1 MDVSTI
7 KASPMRILSIALPL
21 ATALLSLGMAAGSRA
36 DDISEVPVAPAAHPF
51 RLGNLELA
59 VLHDSELV
67 VPNDGKTFGIDAKP
81 GEVAAV
87 LRAAS
92 APTTKITLSVNVLMV
107 RTDGHIALLDTGI
120 GAADHGALLASL
132 KLTGVSPQS
141 VTDVLITHSHGDHIG
156 GLLDAK
162 GQLAFPKA
170 TVHMAGAEWDWL
182 KTQGPANLVAAITAH
197 VATFAP
203 GATVIPG
210 IRSRA
215 LAGHTPGHVAYE
227 IASGHAQ
234 LLDIGD
240 LAHSWIVSLAKPQ
253 WTMGFDTDRTVARA
267 TRVKALAALASSHEL
282 IYTPH
287 FPYPGLGHIVAA
299 ADGFKWDPAL

>member
-1 MDVSTI
+1 MV
-7 KASPMRILSIALPL
+7 LPL
-21 ATALLSLGMAAGSRA
+21 ATALLGLAVATHARA
-36 DDISEVPVAPAAHPF
+36 DDISEATVAPAAHPF
-51 RLGNLELA
+51 HLGNLDLT
-59 VLHDSELV
+59 VLHDSEIV
-67 VPNDGKTFGIDAKP
+67 VPNDGKTFGIDARP
-81 GEVAAV
+81 GEVTAL

-107 RTDGHIALLDTGI
+107 RTGGHIALLDTGI

-132 KLTGVSPQS
+132 QLTGVTPQA
-141 VTDVLITHSHGDHIG
+141 VTDVLITHSHGDHVG

-170 TVHMAGAEWDWL
+170 TIRMASAEWDWL
-182 KTQGPANLVAAITAH
+182 KTQGPAKLVTAITSH
-197 VATFAP
+197 VETFAP
-203 GATVIPG
+203 GATVVPG

-215 LAGHTPGHVAYE
+215 LEGHTPGHVAYE
-227 IASGHAQ
+227 ISSGDAQ

-240 LAHSWIVSLAKPQ
+240 LAHSSIVSLAKPQ
-253 WTMGFDTDRTVARA
+253 WTMGFDNDPTVAKA
-267 TRVKALAALASSHEL
+267 TRVKTLAALAGSHEL

-299 ADGFKWDPAL
+299 GAGFRWQPES

>member
-1 MDVSTI
+1 
-7 KASPMRILSIALPL
+7 MRILTIALPL
-21 ATALLSLGMAAGSRA
+21 ATALLGLGMASGARA
-36 DDISEVPVAPAAHPF
+36 EEISEVPVAPAAHPF

-59 VLHDSELV
+59 VLHDSEIV
-67 VPNDGKTFGIDAKP
+67 VPNDGKTFGIDAQP
-81 GEVAAV
+81 GEVTAV

-92 APTTKITLSVNVLMV
+92 VPTTKITLSVNVLMV
-107 RTDGHIALLDTGI
+107 RTGGRVALLDTGI

-132 KLTGVSPQS
+132 TLTGVTAAA

-162 GQLAFPKA
+162 GQLAFPQA
-170 TVHMAGAEWDWL
+170 TIHMAGAEWDWL
-182 KTQGPANLVAAITAH
+182 KTQGPANLVAAITTH

-203 GATVIPG
+203 GAIIIPG

-215 LAGHTPGHVAYE
+215 LEGHTPGHVAYE
-227 IASGHAQ
+227 ISSGDAQ

-240 LAHSWIVSLAKPQ
+240 LAHSSIVSLAKPQ
-253 WTMGFDTDRTVARA
+253 WRMGFDTDQTVARA
-267 TRVKALAALASSHEL
+267 TRVKTLAALASSHEL

-287 FPYPGLGHIVAA
+287 FPYPGLGHILTA

>member
-1 MDVSTI
+1 M
-7 KASPMRILSIALPL
+7 ALPL
-21 ATALLSLGMAAGSRA
+21 ATALFGLAVATHARA
-36 DDISEVPVAPAAHPF
+36 DDISEATVAPAAHPF
-51 RLGNLELA
+51 HLGSLDLT
-59 VLHDSELV
+59 VLHDSEIV
-67 VPNDGKTFGIDAKP
+67 VPNDGKTFGIDARP
-81 GEVAAV
+81 GEVTAL

-107 RTDGHIALLDTGI
+107 RTGGHIALLDTGI

-132 KLTGVSPQS
+132 KLTGVTPEA
-141 VTDVLITHSHGDHIG
+141 VTDVLITHSHGDHVG

-170 TVHMAGAEWDWL
+170 TIRMASAEWDWL
-182 KTQGPANLVAAITAH
+182 KTQGPAQLVAAITSH
-197 VATFAP
+197 VETFAP
-203 GATVIPG
+203 GATVVPG

-215 LAGHTPGHVAYE
+215 LEGHTPGHVAYE
-227 IASGHAQ
+227 ISSGDAQ

-240 LAHSWIVSLAKPQ
+240 LAHSSIVSLAKPQ
-253 WTMGFDTDRTVARA
+253 WTMGFDNDPTVASA
-267 TRVKALAALASSHEL
+267 TRVKTLAALASSHEL

-299 ADGFKWDPAL
+299 GAGFKWQPES